1 MALTFQGISKADIEH
16 SLAVKIEARQA
27 GTGSFV
33 DVGVFSDFAMT
44 IDPLSKPGDPANTE
58 YVYALRYA
66 GSFNLYQS
74 KKTGE
79 LAMVAGVAGTG
90 LFDTDMELK
99 ITFIGGRT
107 ITLGALA
114 GYPMRLVPGYTS
126 GRGDGPALIPVRFS
140 NTEPISSVAAKVA

>member
-44 IDPLSKPGDPANTE
+44 IDPLAKAGDPANTE
-58 YVYALRYA
+58 YVYAVRYA
-66 GSFNLYQS
+66 GSFNLMQTDRT
-74 KKTGE
+74 KE
-79 LAMVAGVAGTG
+79 IAMLAGVAGTG

-99 ITFIGGRT
+99 ITFISGRT
-107 ITLGALA
+107 ITLGAASGYPLRLIA
-114 GYPMRLVPGYTS
+114 GYAS
-126 GRGDGPALIPVRFS
+126 GRGDGAAIIPVRFA
-140 NTEPISSVAAKVA
+140 NTEPVSSVAAKVA